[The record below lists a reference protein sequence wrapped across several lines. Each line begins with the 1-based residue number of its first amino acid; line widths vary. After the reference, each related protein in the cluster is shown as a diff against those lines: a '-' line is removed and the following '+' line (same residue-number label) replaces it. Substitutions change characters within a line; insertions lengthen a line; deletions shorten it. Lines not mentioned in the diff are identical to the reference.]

1 MVEELAETLG
11 KATGVLPERVSA
23 NPLLSEALIGIY
35 GPAAKTKAEALMAEI
50 RKATETANRILTLA
64 R

>member
-1 MVEELAETLG
+1 MVEELAENLG
-11 KATGVLPERVSA
+11 KAAGVLPEHVNA
-23 NPLLSEALIGIY
+23 NPMLSEALIGIY
-35 GPAAKTKAEALMAEI
+35 GPTAKTKAEALMAEI

>member
-1 MVEELAETLG
+1 MVEELAENLG
-11 KATGVLPERVSA
+11 KATGVLPEQVKS
-23 NPLLSEALIGIY
+23 NPMLSEALFGIY

>member
-1 MVEELAETLG
+1 MIEELAETLG
-11 KATGVLPERVSA
+11 KAAGVLPEHINA
-23 NPLLSEALIGIY
+23 NPKLSEALFGIY